1 MYLKCDED
9 YAGSLARLDVYCMQ
23 LLDLMIMRQ
32 EIVVPKLLLPFYNN
46 LLQGDMLLV
55 LRHLLPIILYLMD
68 NRI

>member
-1 MYLKCDED
+1 MDYL
-9 YAGSLARLDVYCMQ
+9 GGFWLDWVHVADS
-23 LLDLMIMRQ
+23 LDLMIMRQ